1 MLRGY
6 KTVIFAVLLGAVTAL
21 SNVEMQIFIT
31 QHIQWLGPFVGVLVV
46 GLRALTVS
54 PIFKKD

>member
-6 KTVIFAVLLGAVTAL
+6 KTVIFAALLGVITMF
-21 SNVEMQIFIT
+21 SNADMQAFISMNV
-31 QHIQWLGPFVGVLVV
+31 QWLGPLIGVLVMV
-46 GLRALTVS
+46 LRALTVS